1 MLSLQK
7 NKNEY
12 VMSKKSIIL
21 LVITALV
28 FFSCN
33 KFPVEFL
40 QLYPTSLTMLVG
52 ERDTLDAWIE
62 PIESNTYNSIR
73 WTSSDTKVAQVD
85 NNGVVT
91 AVYSGVCTIIV
102 TAGDIRREC
111 IVTVK
116 PLTYNLG
123 FSTALAYY
131 FGDDGALGFDRFILR
146 LFSDGYRVETDGSVS
161 GAGYYFNIE
170 LFSPNNGTEPTAA
183 TYTVNAQPQIF
194 TYLPGKIIERNNNM
208 YASGTFFS
216 GSNAIMIENGDFNIS
231 ENTGNYT
238 LTGTLKGDR
247 DETLQIN
254 YSGALQIV
262 DLTLPPPDTL
272 HFNCNNLTVTNL
284 GNIYG
289 YEQNIF
295 RAAFT
300 SSLGAA
306 LQVEFI
312 APLSAGSIP
321 NGFYRLDGTNNVFS
335 LVSSDVVG
343 QKGTIL
349 MEGSQTLGFLFG
361 NVTISTTQQ
370 QTKYIIYLVD
380 ENQRVVVLEYSQN

>member
-1 MLSLQK
+1 
-7 NKNEY
+7 
-12 VMSKKSIIL
+12 MSKKSIIL
-21 LVITALV
+21 FVITALL

-52 ERDTLDAWIE
+52 ERNTLDAWIE
-62 PIESNTYNSIR
+62 PIEANTYNRIR
-73 WTSSDTKVAQVD
+73 WISSDNKVAQVD
-85 NNGVVT
+85 GNGVVT
-91 AVYSGVCTIIV
+91 AVYSGICII
-102 TAGDIRREC
+102 TAIAGDIRREC
-111 IVTVK
+111 VVTVK

-131 FGDDGALGFDRFILR
+131 FGDNGALGFDRFILK

-170 LFSPNNGTEPTAA
+170 LFSPNNGTEPAVA
-183 TYTVNAQPQIF
+183 TYTANVQPQTF
-194 TYLPGKIIERNNNM
+194 TYIPGKIIERTDGT
-208 YASGTFFS
+208 YASGTFFHYS
-216 GSNAIMIENGDFNIS
+216 SLGGSMAIMIENGGFSIRG
-231 ENTGNYT
+231 NTGNYT
-238 LTGTLKGDR
+238 LTGTLTGDR
-247 DETLQIN
+247 AETLQIS

-289 YEQNIF
+289 YGQNIF
-295 RAAFT
+295 RATFASPF
-300 SSLGAA
+300 GVA

-312 APLSAGSIP
+312 APLSASSIP

-335 LVSSDVVG
+335 LVSSNAVG
-343 QKGTIL
+343 HEGTIL
-349 MEGSQTLGFLFG
+349 TENSQTLSFLFG
-361 NVTISTTQQ
+361 NVTVSTAQQ
-370 QTKYIIYLVD
+370 QTKYTAYLVD
-380 ENQRVVVLEYSQN
+380 ENKRVVVLEYSHN